1 MKSILSITGSDSTGL
16 SGVQA
21 DVKTASLL
29 GVGISTAVTSI
40 TVQSTLGIQSF
51 YDVPAPIVQAQI
63 EAVFNDE
70 KPYVVKVGMMR
81 QTDVVATV
89 AAALSK
95 YKPNHV
101 IFDPVVLSSNG
112 DLLMDEEVQKTIIQ
126 LIVPLATITIVR
138 PDEDVVFSFGKAEH
152 VINDLVKIH
161 GNSNMFSSALAAFL
175 CRGED
180 LSQAADHAREFLAQM
195 VPEHSV
201 QTGRITSLYNRF
213 LDDVER
219 YYVYYSDVAFYA
231 EQLDISPRYL
241 AQITRKISSRSPKAI
256 IDERLAKE
264 VELLL
269 SSSDKTVQQIAYQLG
284 FSSQAHLSKFFRKMR
299 RVSPTEYRKG
309 KPA

>member
-1 MKSILSITGSDSTGL
+1 MFHAPQPGHRPTHR
-16 SGVQA
+16 GVWYPQA
-21 DVKTASLL
+21 LHSKT
-29 GVGISTAVTSI
+29 
-40 TVQSTLGIQSF
+40 
-51 YDVPAPIVQAQI
+51 D
-63 EAVFNDE
+63 
-70 KPYVVKVGMMR
+70 
-81 QTDVVATV
+81 
-89 AAALSK
+89 
-95 YKPNHV
+95 
-101 IFDPVVLSSNG
+101 
-112 DLLMDEEVQKTIIQ
+112 
-126 LIVPLATITIVR
+126 
-138 PDEDVVFSFGKAEH
+138 FSFAKGER
-152 VINDLVKIH
+152 VVNDLVKIH
-161 GNSNMFSSALAAFL
+161 GNGNMFSSALAAFL

-309 KPA
+309 KTA